1 MTTIFIIL
9 TCVLGYGCYTLSKK
23 LTVKDNEIEVLT
35 FKIMDLEHSIKLLKD
50 NLKDSEFKRD
60 IELQAYA
67 TTVDNLRNGYDS
79 EKFESEVTEVVSKPK
94 RKRLTV
100 R

>member
-9 TCVLGYGCYTLSKK
+9 TCILGYGYYTLSKK
-23 LTVKDNEIEVLT
+23 LAVKDNEIEVST

-79 EKFESEVTEVVSKPK
+79 EKFKSEVTEVVSKPK
-94 RKRLTV
+94 RKPRK
-100 R
+100 

>member
-1 MTTIFIIL
+1 MSIVFIIL
-9 TCVLGYGCYTLSKK
+9 TCILGFGCYKLSKK
-23 LTVKDNEIEVLT
+23 LTIKDEEIDVLT

-67 TTVDNLRNGYDS
+67 TTVDNLRHGYDS
-79 EKFESEVTEVVSKPK
+79 EKIELEVNEVISKPK
-94 RKRLTV
+94 RKPRK
-100 R
+100 

>member
-9 TCVLGYGCYTLSKK
+9 TCILGYGCYTLSKK
-23 LTVKDNEIEVLT
+23 LTIKEDEVQALL
-35 FKIMDLEHSIKLLKD
+35 FKVEDLEHSIKLSKD

-60 IELQAYA
+60 IELQAYT

-79 EKFESEVTEVVSKPK
+79 ENFESEVTEVISKPK
-94 RKRLTV
+94 RKPRK
-100 R
+100 